1 MKTNSVRM
9 PVIYKGTPMMPM
21 KASRVNRFVKEGK
34 GKIRYDRKLNIHYL
48 QLLVPP
54 SDYQYQ
60 NITLGIDPGSTF
72 DGFSVVSAKSHH
84 VNIELIQR
92 PKKGRN
98 SIKAFKENQATNR
111 RTRRGRLRS
120 RRARFDNRT
129 SNKVTPTI
137 RANVEFRQWLVTR
150 LLTVF
155 PITHVVIEDVAAN
168 HSLLGKAGRAFSL
181 VEQGKNMFYEF
192 LKAKGLNV
200 ELYKGYDTCKL
211 RKNSF
216 GYDPKVKSK
225 DSKVFNAHCIDS
237 FVMACEKEINEV
249 IDMDTGEITNQPK
262 ITNMMPINKRV
273 IFIEKIVKIRRR
285 LTRTRALYSNT
296 TKNNQQGP
304 NYYRYKKGGIPVVF
318 KCKSNKD
325 NVARVKPNGVTK
337 SNHPTK
343 WEYIDNGRA
352 VKQKCNTAKYG
363 GTTLCGHKF
372 YDTKKHE
379 WLNRKII
386 VKC

>member
-1 MKTNSVRM
+1 MNTVRM

-54 SDYQYQ
+54 SDNQYQ
-60 NITLGIDPGSTF
+60 KITLGVDPGSTF
-72 DGFSVVSAKSHH
+72 DGFSVVSSQSHH

-120 RRARFDNRT
+120 RRTRFDNRT
-129 SNKVTPTI
+129 SNKITPTI

-150 LLTVF
+150 LLTLF
-155 PITHVVIEDVAAN
+155 PITHVVIEDVKAN
-168 HSLLGKAGRAFSL
+168 HALMGKAGRAFSL
-181 VEQGKNMFYEF
+181 VEQGKNMFYDF
-192 LKAKGLNV
+192 LKSKGLSV
-200 ELYKGYDTCKL
+200 ELYHGYDTCKL

-237 FVMACEKEINEV
+237 FVMACDKEVNEV
-249 IDMDTGEITNQPK
+249 VDMDTGEITNQPK
-262 ITNMMPINKRV
+262 ITNMMPINKKV

-285 LTRTRALYSNT
+285 LTRTRALYT
-296 TKNNQQGP
+296 TKHNLIGP
-304 NYYRYKKGGIPVVF
+304 NYFRYKKGGIPVVF
-318 KCKSNKD
+318 ECRSNKD
-325 NVARVKPNGVTK
+325 NIARVKPAGVTK
-337 SNHPTK
+337 SNHPPK
-343 WEYIDNGRA
+343 WDYIDNGRA
-352 VKQKCNTAKYG
+352 IKMKCNTARYG
-363 GTTLCGHKF
+363 GTTLGGHKF
-372 YDTKKHE
+372 YDKKSHE
-379 WLNRKII
+379 WLNRKVM